1 MSFNSRFN
9 LLTKNGQ
16 KQGMNNGTAEPSF
29 SNLIRQKIDF
39 KGCDINDSSNP
50 SLSNTLSIFKL
61 NSPKNGFEN
70 T

>member
-1 MSFNSRFN
+1 
-9 LLTKNGQ
+9 
-16 KQGMNNGTAEPSF
+16 MNNGAAEPSF

-61 NSPKNGFEN
+61 NSPKSGFEN
-70 T
+70 N